1 MGDISIS
8 QIEFTVF
15 FLPSDMTITHTM
27 RTANQRM
34 MNLPNHRG
42 RMVVA
47 PRYAPVASLLFEQ
60 TSFLI

>member
-1 MGDISIS
+1 
-8 QIEFTVF
+8 
-15 FLPSDMTITHTM
+15 MTMTQTM
-27 RTANQRM
+27 RTVNQRM

>member
-1 MGDISIS
+1 
-8 QIEFTVF
+8 
-15 FLPSDMTITHTM
+15 MTITQTM
-27 RTANQRM
+27 RTVNQRM